1 MSEILTDRRYLDIT
15 QFIARTGLSEAT
27 IHRLKRAGKIPF
39 FQPTGKGG
47 KLLFP
52 LDAIERAGTEIE
64 TAPALSLA
72 NEAPKRLS
80 GPSAKWRE
88 SK

>member
-1 MSEILTDRRYLDIT
+1 MRETPTDRYYLDIV
-15 QFIARTGLSEAT
+15 QLIARTGLSEST

-52 LDAIERAGTEIE
+52 LDAIERAGATVATVSARTLEDNV
-64 TAPALSLA
+64 PQ
-72 NEAPKRLS
+72 KLS
-80 GPSAKWRE
+80 GPPPKWRQ
-88 SK
+88 